1 MYKYVFLNSFGVLS
15 PFMEAI
21 SLNRKKKVSS
31 YCRSGLSFKS
41 HLVYCKLTVG

>member
-21 SLNRKKKVSS
+21 SLNRKKK
-31 YCRSGLSFKS
+31 KS
-41 HLVYCKLTVG
+41 LFILQVWLEF